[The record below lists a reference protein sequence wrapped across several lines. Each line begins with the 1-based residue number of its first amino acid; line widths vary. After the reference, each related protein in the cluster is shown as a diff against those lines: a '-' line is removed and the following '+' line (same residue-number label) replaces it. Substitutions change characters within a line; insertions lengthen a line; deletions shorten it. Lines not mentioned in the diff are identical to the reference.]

1 MKRFLWPL
9 TLLAAIA
16 ALPAA
21 AADPMAL
28 AKKFACLS
36 CHAVDSKLVGPS
48 WKDVAAR
55 YRGQKGAETTLMAK
69 IRRGGSG
76 GWGTIP
82 MPPNP
87 SPSDAELKQLV
98 DYILSL
104 K

>member
-1 MKRFLWPL
+1 MKHLLWSL
-9 TLLAAIA
+9 ALLGAVS

-28 AKKFACLS
+28 AKKYACLS
-36 CHAVDSKLVGPS
+36 CHAVDHKLVGPA

-55 YRGQKGAETTLMAK
+55 YRGQKDAEAKLMAK
-69 IRRGGSG
+69 VRHGGSG
-76 GWGTIP
+76 AWGTIP

-87 SPSDAELKQLV
+87 GPSNAELKELV